1 MILDTSALLAILLD
15 EPEATTVAQAM
26 AAAPRRRISAVSWL
40 ETAMV
45 ITARRG
51 ERGADAFRALVEK
64 LRAEIVPVDQQQAE
78 TAYAAWLAYGKGRN
92 PAALN
97 LGDCFAYALAK
108 YLAEPLLFKGDDFAK
123 TDIRSAL

>member
-1 MILDTSALLAILLD
+1 MILDASALLAILLD
-15 EPEATTVAQAM
+15 EPEAPAIAQAM

-51 ERGADAFRALVEK
+51 DHGADAFRALVDK
-64 LRAEIVPVDQQQAE
+64 LQAEIAPVDQRQAE

-97 LGDCFAYALAK
+97 LGDCFSYALAK
-108 YLAEPLLFKGDDFAK
+108 DLAEPLLFKGDDFAR
-123 TDIRSAL
+123 TDIRPAL

>member
-1 MILDTSALLAILLD
+1 MVLDTSALLAILLA
-15 EPEATTVAQAM
+15 EPEAPALAHAM
-26 AAAPRRRISAVSWL
+26 AAAPSRRISAVTWL

-45 ITARRG
+45 VTTRRG
-51 ERGADAFRALVEK
+51 ERGADAFRALIGK
-64 LRAEIVPVDQQQAE
+64 LRAEIVSVDQPQAE

-97 LGDCFAYALAK
+97 LGDCFSYALAK
-108 YLAEPLLFKGDDFAK
+108 HLAEPLLFKGDDFSK